1 MNSTTT
7 LLKFGGTQYS
17 TTNQNVYY
25 SLQFDNGTYKL
36 HFKAE
41 SAYNKEIT
49 VKLQKLT
56 GKKNLIVDST
66 IVANGEA
73 NLYFKVEDGWGEYR
87 LTITRP
93 SSTDVIT
100 ITDIVINS
108 VSDEEYATADIQSL
122 TAPLHADNRI
132 YTLSGM
138 RAKDMKAGNIYIKN
152 NKKIFI
158 N

>member
-1 MNSTTT
+1 MYSSIT
-7 LLKFGGTQYS
+7 LL
-17 TTNQNVYY
+17 N
-25 SLQFDNGTYKL
+25 
-36 HFKAE
+36 A
-41 SAYNKEIT
+41 
-49 VKLQKLT
+49 
-56 GKKNLIVDST
+56 ST

-138 RAKDMKAGNIYIKN
+138 RAKDMKAGNIYIKK

>member
-1 MNSTTT
+1 MDGDGFDPSFCFAKWKPAKASKGTAPKDD
-7 LLKFGGTQYS
+7 KFENHSNWFIY
-17 TTNQNVYY
+17 QNLS
-25 SLQFDNGTYKL
+25 SLGAVPLDALADWN
-36 HFKAE
+36 
-41 SAYNKEIT
+41 
-49 VKLQKLT
+49 
-56 GKKNLIVDST
+56 
-66 IVANGEA
+66 
-73 NLYFKVEDGWGEYR
+73 R
-87 LTITRP
+87 PRP